1 MILFWAM
8 TIYGDA
14 NFLHTYKI
22 FIIFFISLCI
32 KGAKAGVMKIYTS
45 HKIEYCIPRT
55 DFTQILVSPCEM
67 RFPISAYVAHV
78 IGRG

>member
-45 HKIEYCIPRT
+45 HKIGYPTYRFHA
-55 DFTQILVSPCEM
+55 DFG
-67 RFPISAYVAHV
+67 ISL
-78 IGRG
+78 